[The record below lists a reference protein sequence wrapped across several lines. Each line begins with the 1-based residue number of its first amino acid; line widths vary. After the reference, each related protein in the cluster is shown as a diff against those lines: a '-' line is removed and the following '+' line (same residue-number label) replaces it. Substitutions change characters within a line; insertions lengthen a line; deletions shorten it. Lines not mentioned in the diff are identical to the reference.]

1 MTIEDLWNKLLT
13 LDLIPIFEVLAMS
26 FISAMVII
34 AVALGGIVWWLH
46 RREQ

>member
-26 FISAMVII
+26 FISGMMII
-34 AVALGGIVWWLH
+34 AVALWLVLAWLAL
-46 RREQ
+46 RAQ